1 LFESLE
7 EELEFLEGL
16 ELDSV
21 RLDLLL
27 SHGMK
32 REAAE
37 LQLSEGQFSKAID
50 LFLEDDMDRLTS
62 MSRAKDT
69 ISRCLWTLL
78 PFGVLSPKHREIYE
92 LLDRSNRVV
101 MDDNDLDEVSVHSS
115 RIFYLTIATD
125 NNVSVDRW

>member
-1 LFESLE
+1 MFESLE

-69 ISRCLWTLL
+69 IFRCLWTLL

>member
-1 LFESLE
+1 MFESLE

-50 LFLEDDMDRLTS
+50 LFLEDDTDRLTS

-69 ISRCLWTLL
+69 ILRCLWTLL
-78 PFGVLSPKHREIYE
+78 PFGVLSTKHREIYE
-92 LLDRSNRVV
+92 LLDRSNRIV
-101 MDDNDLDEVSVHSS
+101 MDDNDLDEVSVHSF
-115 RIFYLTIATD
+115 RILEFI
-125 NNVSVDRW
+125 SP